1 MRKLVLILIIFSVM
15 LTGIYANGTYEYIL
29 TSNEMGV
36 ASFELT
42 GSSEVCTEHFLD
54 EIGNRI
60 NFLITTPDY
69 EGLPDDQARFNAF
82 LDLLSEPHFR
92 YYCSHYDKN
101 LELKSYSLNLYTSP
115 LRFSEDIS
123 DADNVYRVKNLLKFP
138 HQFHDTIDWDSYIE
152 SATEQLRNVKTITLH
167 RVDSNWISIYV
178 SENSYTD

>member
-15 LTGIYANGTYEYIL
+15 ITGIYANGTYEYIL
-29 TSNEMGV
+29 TSNELGV
-36 ASFELT
+36 ASFELF
-42 GSSEVCTEHFLD
+42 GSKTCTEHFLD
-54 EIGNRI
+54 EIWDRI

-69 EGLPDDQARFNAF
+69 EGLPEDQARFNAF

-92 YYCSHYDKN
+92 YYCAHYEKN
-101 LELKSYSLNLYTSP
+101 LELKSYSLKLYTSS
-115 LRFSEDIS
+115 LRFCNDIS
-123 DADNVYRVKNLLKFP
+123 TADNVYKVQNLLKFP
-138 HQFHDTIDWDSYIE
+138 HHFHDIIDWDSYIE